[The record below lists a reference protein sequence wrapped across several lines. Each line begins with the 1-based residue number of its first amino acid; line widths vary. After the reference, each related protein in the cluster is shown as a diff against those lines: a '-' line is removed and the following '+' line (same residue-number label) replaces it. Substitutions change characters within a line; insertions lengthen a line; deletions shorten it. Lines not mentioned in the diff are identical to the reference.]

1 MTGQVP
7 VVIVGAGPVGVTAA
21 TLLARR
27 GIASVLLEKYQ
38 EPYPL
43 PRAVHL
49 DDEVARILQAAGVA
63 EQFGKISRPMPGMRL
78 VDAQHKTMAEFNRAG
93 MVGPNGYPRA
103 NMFDQPE
110 LEQILLDNLAAH
122 PLVTLRRGCE
132 VTSIEGTGPV
142 TVRYTQDGSE
152 HQSTSGVLLGADGAN
167 SLVRQAIGSGLRDL
181 RFEERWLVI
190 DVRSPRALCDWGGV
204 YQICDPARAATFMHV
219 TGDRYRWE
227 FRLADGETAG
237 DLTAPGQL
245 ARLLKPWTP
254 DIADLVIIR
263 QATYTFRARVAD
275 RWRRGQVFLLGD
287 AAHQTPPFI
296 GQGLGAGLRDAAN
309 LSWKLAAVLHG
320 QVGEEILDTYEQER
334 RPHVTRTIR
343 AAVTVGWA
351 LTGGQDRAAI
361 IRRIALAG
369 LCRLPGFST
378 AIADSA
384 SPRLTGSA
392 LIDRRLDSR
401 DPAGRPCPQPD
412 VLAGHDKVRLDTLL
426 GDGWALLTRGP
437 AAVPAGLRHVDISA
451 LDPVGTAQMREWL
464 RRHRTHAVL
473 VRPDRIIAATG
484 RRALTFHLDN
494 RNIDRMNDANTAE
507 FTRAAMTVP

>member
-1 MTGQVP
+1 MTGHVP

-27 GIASVLLEKYQ
+27 GVASVLLEKYQ
-38 EPYPL
+38 APYPL

-63 EQFGKISRPMPGMRL
+63 EQFTKISRPMPGMRL
-78 VDAQHKTMAEFNRAG
+78 VDAQHKTMAEFSRTGGN
-93 MVGPNGYPRA
+93 GPNGHPRA

-142 TVRYTQDGSE
+142 TVRYTQDGAQ
-152 HQSTSGVLLGADGAN
+152 HQITASALLGADGAN
-167 SLVRQAIGSGLRDL
+167 SLVRQAMGSSMRDL
-181 RFEERWLVI
+181 RFEERWLVL
-190 DVRSPRALCDWGGV
+190 DVRSPHALCGWGGV

-227 FRLADGETAG
+227 FRLTDGETAD
-237 DLTAPGQL
+237 DLIAPGHL

-254 DIADLVIIR
+254 DIASLQIIR

-275 RWRRGQVFLLGD
+275 RWRTGRVFLLGD

-309 LSWKLAAVLHG
+309 LIWKLAAVLHG
-320 QVGEEILDTYEQER
+320 QADEQILDTYEQER
-334 RPHVTRTIR
+334 RPHAIRTIR

-361 IRRIALAG
+361 IRRVALAG
-369 LCRLPGFST
+369 LCRVPGFT
-378 AIADSA
+378 AAVADGA

-392 LIDRRLDSR
+392 LLDRRRLDPR
-401 DPAGRPCPQPD
+401 DPAGRLCPQPTI
-412 VLAGHDKVRLDTLL
+412 LADPDEVRLDALL
-426 GDGWALLTRGP
+426 GDGWALLTDGP
-437 AAVPAGLRHVDISA
+437 ADAPAGVRHVDISA
-451 LDPVGTAQMREWL
+451 FGPPGAAQMRRWL
-464 RRHRTHAVL
+464 RKHRTQAVL
-473 VRPDRIIAATG
+473 IRPDRIIAATG
-484 RRALTFHLDN
+484 RRALT
-494 RNIDRMNDANTAE
+494 
-507 FTRAAMTVP
+507 TRIPAIWIGPVSR

>member
-7 VVIVGAGPVGVTAA
+7 VVIVGAGPVGITAA

-38 EPYPL
+38 APYPL

-63 EQFGKISRPMPGMRL
+63 EQFAKISRPMPGMRL
-78 VDAQHKTMAEFNRAG
+78 VDARHETMAEFNRAG
-93 MVGPNGYPRA
+93 GAGPNGYPRA

-122 PLVTLRRGCE
+122 PLVTLRRGCQ

-142 TVRYTQDGSE
+142 TVRYTQDGAG
-152 HQSTSGVLLGADGAN
+152 HQIIAGALLGADGAN

-227 FRLADGETAG
+227 FRLADGETA
-237 DLTAPGQL
+237 DELTAPGQL

-254 DIADLVIIR
+254 DIADLEIIR

-275 RWRRGQVFLLGD
+275 RWRQGRVFLLGD

-309 LSWKLAAVLHG
+309 LTWKLAAVLHG
-320 QVGEEILDTYEQER
+320 QARQEILDTYEQER

-369 LCRLPGFST
+369 LCRVPGFS
-378 AIADSA
+378 AAVADSA

-392 LIDRRLDSR
+392 LLDRRHLNLR
-401 DPAGRPCPQPD
+401 DPAGRLCPQPAITAD
-412 VLAGHDKVRLDTLL
+412 PDQGRLDALL
-426 GDGWALLTRGP
+426 GDGWALLTDGP
-437 AAVPAGLRHVDISA
+437 AAAPAGVRHIDIAA
-451 LDPVGTAQMREWL
+451 LDPAGAAQLRRWL
-464 RRHRTHAVL
+464 RKHRTHAVL

-484 RRALTFHLDN
+484 PRALT
-494 RNIDRMNDANTAE
+494 
-507 FTRAAMTVP
+507 TRIPATWTGPVSR

>member
-1 MTGQVP
+1 MTGDAP

-27 GIASVLLEKYQ
+27 GVASVLLEKYQ
-38 EPYPL
+38 APYPQ

-63 EQFGKISRPMPGMRL
+63 EQFAKISRPMPGMRL

-93 MVGPNGYPRA
+93 GAGPNGYPRA

-142 TVRYTQDGSE
+142 TVRYTQDGAA
-152 HQSTSGVLLGADGAN
+152 HQITADALLGADGAN

-181 RFEERWLVI
+181 RFAERWLVI

-204 YQICDPARAATFMHV
+204 NQICDPARAATFMHV

-227 FRLADGETAG
+227 FRLADGETAD
-237 DLTAPGQL
+237 DLTAPGKL
-245 ARLLKPWTP
+245 ARLLNPWTP
-254 DIADLVIIR
+254 DIADLQIIR

-275 RWRRGQVFLLGD
+275 RWRQGRVFLLGD

-309 LSWKLAAVLHG
+309 LTWKLAAVLHG
-320 QVGEEILDTYEQER
+320 EADDQLMDTYEQER
-334 RPHVTRTIR
+334 RQHAIRTIR

-361 IRRIALAG
+361 IRRIVLAG
-369 LCRLPGFST
+369 LCRVPGFT
-378 AIADSA
+378 ATVADSA

-392 LIDRRLDSR
+392 LLDRRRLDLR
-401 DPAGRPCPQPD
+401 RAAGRLCPQPTTLVD
-412 VLAGHDKVRLDTLL
+412 GEDVRLDDLL
-426 GDGWALLTRGP
+426 GEGWSLLTDGRAAAPAGVRRIDISTLGP
-437 AAVPAGLRHVDISA
+437 A
-451 LDPVGTAQMREWL
+451 GTAQMRRWL
-464 RRHRTHAVL
+464 RKHRTHAAL
-473 VRPDRIIAATG
+473 VRPDRVVAATG
-484 RRALTFHLDN
+484 RRALTTSMPTTLN
-494 RNIDRMNDANTAE
+494 GPVSR
-507 FTRAAMTVP
+507 

>member
-1 MTGQVP
+1 MTADTP

-38 EPYPL
+38 VPYPL

-63 EQFGKISRPMPGMRL
+63 EQFAKISRSMPGMRL
-78 VDAQHKTMAEFNRAG
+78 VDARHKTMAEFNRAG
-93 MVGPNGYPRA
+93 GAGPNGYPRA
-103 NMFDQPE
+103 SMFDQPE

-142 TVRYTQDGSE
+142 TVRYTHDGAG
-152 HQSTSGVLLGADGAN
+152 HQIEAGALLGADGAN

-190 DVRSPRALCDWGGV
+190 DVRSPHALCDWGGV
-204 YQICDPARAATFMHV
+204 NQICDPARAATFMHV

-227 FRLADGETAG
+227 FRLADGETAD
-237 DLTAPGQL
+237 DLTTPGQL
-245 ARLLKPWTP
+245 ARLLQPWTP
-254 DIADLVIIR
+254 DITGLEIIR
-263 QATYTFRARVAD
+263 RATYTFRARVAD
-275 RWRRGQVFLLGD
+275 RWRQGRVFLLGD

-309 LSWKLAAVLHG
+309 LTWKLAAVLHG
-320 QVGEEILDTYEQER
+320 QAGEEILDTYEQER
-334 RPHVTRTIR
+334 RPHATRTIR

-369 LCRLPGFST
+369 LCRVPGFST
-378 AIADSA
+378 AVVDSA

-392 LIDRRLDSR
+392 LLARRRLSRR
-401 DPAGRPCPQPD
+401 DPAGRLCPQPTIT
-412 VLAGHDKVRLDTLL
+412 AGPDQGRLDDLL
-426 GDGWALLTRGP
+426 GGGWALLTDGP
-437 AAVPAGLRHVDISA
+437 ADAPAGVRHIDISA
-451 LDPVGTAQMREWL
+451 LDPAGAAQLRQWL
-464 RRHRTHAVL
+464 RKHRTHTVL

-484 RRALTFHLDN
+484 PRAL
-494 RNIDRMNDANTAE
+494 I
-507 FTRAAMTVP
+507 TRIPATRIGPVSR

>member
-1 MTGQVP
+1 MTRRVP

-38 EPYPL
+38 APYSL

-63 EQFGKISRPMPGMRL
+63 EQFAKISRPMPGMRL
-78 VDAQHKTMAEFNRAG
+78 VDAQHKTMAEFNRVGGA
-93 MVGPNGYPRA
+93 GPNGYPRA

-132 VTSIEGTGPV
+132 VTSIEGAGPV
-142 TVRYTQDGSE
+142 AVHYTQDGAE
-152 HQSTSGVLLGADGAN
+152 HQITADALLGADGAN
-167 SLVRQAIGSGLRDL
+167 SLVRQAMGAGLRDL

-237 DLTAPGQL
+237 ELTAPGQL
-245 ARLLKPWTP
+245 ARLLQPWTP
-254 DIADLVIIR
+254 DISDLEIVR

-275 RWRRGQVFLLGD
+275 RWRQGLVFLLGD

-309 LSWKLAAVLHG
+309 LTWKLAAVLHG
-320 QVGEEILDTYEQER
+320 QAGEEILDTYEQER

-351 LTGGQDRAAI
+351 LTGGQDRAAML
-361 IRRIALAG
+361 RRVVLAS
-369 LCRLPGFST
+369 LCRVPGFS
-378 AIADSA
+378 AAVADSA

-392 LIDRRLDSR
+392 LLDRRRLSPR
-401 DPAGRPCPQPD
+401 NATGRLCPQPTITAD
-412 VLAGHDKVRLDTLL
+412 PDQDRLDDLL
-426 GDGWALLTRGP
+426 GGGWALLTDGP
-437 AAVPAGLRHVDISA
+437 AAPPAGVRHVDISA
-451 LDPVGTAQMREWL
+451 LGPAGTAQMRQWL
-464 RRHRTHAVL
+464 RRHRTQAVL

-484 RRALTFHLDN
+484 RRART
-494 RNIDRMNDANTAE
+494 
-507 FTRAAMTVP
+507 TRIPATWIGPVS

>member
-1 MTGQVP
+1 
-7 VVIVGAGPVGVTAA
+7 
-21 TLLARR
+21 
-27 GIASVLLEKYQ
+27 
-38 EPYPL
+38 
-43 PRAVHL
+43 
-49 DDEVARILQAAGVA
+49 
-63 EQFGKISRPMPGMRL
+63 
-78 VDAQHKTMAEFNRAG
+78 MAEFNRAG
-93 MVGPNGYPRA
+93 GAGPNGYPRA
-103 NMFDQPE
+103 SMFDQPE

-122 PLVTLRRGCE
+122 PLVTLRRGAE

-142 TVRYTQDGSE
+142 AVRYTQDGGE
-152 HQSTSGVLLGADGAN
+152 HQITADALLGADGAN

-227 FRLADGETAG
+227 FRLADGETAE
-237 DLTAPGQL
+237 DLTASCQL
-245 ARLLKPWTP
+245 ARLLQPWTP
-254 DIADLVIIR
+254 DITGLEIIR

-275 RWRRGQVFLLGD
+275 RWRLGRVFLLGD

-309 LSWKLAAVLHG
+309 LTWKLAAVLHG
-320 QVGEEILDTYEQER
+320 QAAEEILDTYERER

-378 AIADSA
+378 AVVDSA

-392 LIDRRLDSR
+392 LLDRRLSRR
-401 DPAGRPCPQPD
+401 DPAGRLCPQPAIT
-412 VLAGHDKVRLDTLL
+412 AGPDEARLDALL
-426 GDGWALLTRGP
+426 GDGWALLTDGP
-437 AAVPAGLRHVDISA
+437 ADAPAGVRHVDISA
-451 LDPVGTAQMREWL
+451 LGPAGAAQLRQWL
-464 RRHRTHAVL
+464 RKHRTQAVL

-484 RRALTFHLDN
+484 RRALT
-494 RNIDRMNDANTAE
+494 
-507 FTRAAMTVP
+507 TRIPAPWTGPVSR

>member
-1 MTGQVP
+1 MTTDIP

-38 EPYPL
+38 APYPL

-63 EQFGKISRPMPGMRL
+63 DQFAKISRPMPGMRL

-93 MVGPNGYPRA
+93 GVGPNGYPRA

-122 PLVTLRRGCE
+122 PLVTLRRGCQ

-142 TVRYTQDGSE
+142 TVRYTHDGAG
-152 HQSTSGVLLGADGAN
+152 HQIEAGALLGADGAN

-181 RFEERWLVI
+181 RFAERWLVI

-227 FRLADGETAG
+227 FRLADGETAE

-245 ARLLKPWTP
+245 ARLLMPWTP
-254 DIADLVIIR
+254 DIADLEIIR

-275 RWRRGQVFLLGD
+275 RWRQGRVFLLGD

-309 LSWKLAAVLHG
+309 LTWKLAAVLHG
-320 QVGEEILDTYEQER
+320 QAGEEILDTYEQER
-334 RPHVTRTIR
+334 RPHATRTIR

-369 LCRLPGFST
+369 LCRLPGFS
-378 AIADSA
+378 AAVVDRG
-384 SPRLTGSA
+384 SPRLSGSA
-392 LIDRRLDSR
+392 LLDRRLSLR
-401 DPAGRPCPQPD
+401 ELAGRLCPQPAIT
-412 VLAGHDKVRLDTLL
+412 AGHNEASLDTLL
-426 GDGWALLTRGP
+426 GDGWALLTDGP
-437 AAVPAGLRHVDISA
+437 VDAPAGVRHVDISA
-451 LDPVGTAQMREWL
+451 LGQGGTAQLRRWL
-464 RRHRTHAVL
+464 RKHRTHAIL

-484 RRALTFHLDN
+484 RRALT
-494 RNIDRMNDANTAE
+494 
-507 FTRAAMTVP
+507 TRIPATWTGPVSR